1 MFLRRVF
8 SEYNSEVFSGLVFV
22 PFGWSFSLPLISVSQ
37 RNPSRVLKYF
47 CLSNRLCF
55 CFGMCLEMRFLS
67 LSFDIFEAVFLPL
80 MWASALLFVL
90 CVFCSEIASLSAI
103 FLPLQ
108 AR

>member
-1 MFLRRVF
+1 
-8 SEYNSEVFSGLVFV
+8 
-22 PFGWSFSLPLISVSQ
+22 
-37 RNPSRVLKYF
+37 
-47 CLSNRLCF
+47 
-55 CFGMCLEMRFLS
+55 MCLEMRFLS